1 MLYLSKVIDGPWQD
15 SKPVHRKF
23 PPHQFFWSWS
33 LHKSDIIH
41 IKWFNG
47 WRKIVFGILWIKTL
61 VWPNWGRQDPHMMAL
76 LNSGCLVKCFLC
88 PAAKM
93 ITCCN
98 GYRASQLSN
107 HCWQPYPLD
116 VLTYETQVSET
127 SPGAAYCWIGH
138 ILPPGVAWAEIGYKS
153 GNWYYSSYLDYTT

>member
-1 MLYLSKVIDGPWQD
+1 MVDVIFSHIQLALIP
-15 SKPVHRKF
+15 SVKF
-23 PPHQFFWSWS
+23 STARDKIPNQFTKSFLLTSLFWSWS
-33 LHKSDIIH
+33 LRKSDIKH

-61 VWPNWGRQDPHMMAL
+61 VWPNWGRQDPHRMAL
-76 LNSGCLVKCFLC
+76 LNSECLVKCFLC

-127 SPGAAYCWIGH
+127 SPGAAYCWIGQ
-138 ILPPGVAWAEIGYKS
+138 ILPPGAAWAEIGY
-153 GNWYYSSYLDYTT
+153 